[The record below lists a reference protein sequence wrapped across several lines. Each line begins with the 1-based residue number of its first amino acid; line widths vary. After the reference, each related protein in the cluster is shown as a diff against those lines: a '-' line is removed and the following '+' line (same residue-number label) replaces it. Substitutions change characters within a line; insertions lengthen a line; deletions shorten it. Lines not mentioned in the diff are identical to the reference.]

1 MRLLHGTIRIGD
13 IEFPISDATF
23 EEAAESP
30 GESVKFQTDDVFGER
45 TITGNL
51 QMSPEAAEFFGNI
64 IWEELPK
71 DGLLRR
77 VRDKL
82 LARTLREERLR
93 SAMSE
98 MERWRR

>member
-51 QMSPEAAEFFGNI
+51 QMSPEAAEYFRSLAWETLPKAGLLQRLRDRFSGRTAR
-64 IWEELPK
+64 EEL
-71 DGLLRR
+71 
-77 VRDKL
+77 V
-82 LARTLREERLR
+82 R
-93 SAMSE
+93 SA